1 MKIWER
7 ENEAIHEREKLKPEE
22 PDQNKT
28 EPEICPKRRKISLK
42 HKGNNSLT
50 FG

>member
-22 PDQNKT
+22 KPDKNKT
-28 EPEICPKRRKISLK
+28 EPEICPKKRKISLK
-42 HKGNNSLT
+42 HKG
-50 FG
+50 